1 MRIQAIELM
10 ALKAVMIFL
19 MMETNMNR
27 NEQSLKGF
35 KVENDFQTAQN
46 TSACKKS

>member
-1 MRIQAIELM
+1 
-10 ALKAVMIFL
+10 
-19 MMETNMNR
+19 MNE
-27 NEQSLKGF
+27 NEESLKGF

>member
-1 MRIQAIELM
+1 MRIEAMKLT
-10 ALKAVMIFL
+10 ALKAVMIFS
-19 MMETNMNR
+19 MMETYMNE
-27 NEQSLKGF
+27 NEESLKGF